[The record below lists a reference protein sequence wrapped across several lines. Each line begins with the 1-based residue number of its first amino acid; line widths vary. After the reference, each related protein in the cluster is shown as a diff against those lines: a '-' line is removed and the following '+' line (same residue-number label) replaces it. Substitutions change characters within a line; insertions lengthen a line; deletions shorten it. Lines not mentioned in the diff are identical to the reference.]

1 MKHTNIRQKVS
12 LASAIWILLLIA
24 GLALSGCNG
33 SNTLKGSVTGRVVLV
48 NDSGDPG
55 QDPVD
60 YSGITVAIYRP
71 AVIDSTLVRLNQLH
85 PNIGVIYD
93 QNTYFDHRLLSPVA
107 VVTSGPTGEF
117 ELKNIPIGKY
127 NLVFTSEDWSLRYLT
142 DLDIAEDKSTSIG
155 DVELLRKQVL
165 AGAIT
170 QDQVFKANKQYLI
183 TDNVS
188 CIGNVT
194 LEPNCLI
201 TPLAGK
207 IIKFY
212 GNVNM
217 VSNFGEGDYW
227 RYTSAY
233 GLTGVAPVEIA
244 PDKYAAGMMFYVQP
258 LELSHGL
265 VSYSD
270 FGLSIECPTADL
282 SDISCMNVT
291 YGMFLSQCRLTAS
304 NLSLVKASSYGLST
318 QTVEDLITINRSLVV
333 KCSDGISLS
342 GGTFLVTNTYF
353 QDNYAA
359 FRPFENTGTV
369 QNCNF
374 ALNYYDIYQYRSSC
388 YVYYNDFYHCRRQSL
403 QPRNF
408 AQSNNNNYYK
418 TDGYFIDVRGVSMAA
433 DLDAKNNYWGVSNID
448 QYLND
453 ALDNDAFPDEPP
465 CNRYVIYL
473 PKRSVRIATAGI
485 QP

>member
-33 SNTLKGSVTGRVVLV
+33 SNTPKGSVTGRVVLV

-207 IIKFY
+207 SIKFY

-217 VSNFGEGDYW
+217 ASNFGEGDYW

-291 YGMFLSQCRLTAS
+291 YGMFLSQCESDISHIAIISATTYGFSSQNIAQNVNIVSSLFAKC
-304 NLSLVKASSYGLST
+304 NDGLALSAGQFNISQSYVYG
-318 QTVEDLITINRSLVV
+318 NNF
-333 KCSDGISLS
+333 GI
-342 GGTFLVTNTYF
+342 
-353 QDNYAA
+353 
-359 FRPFENTGTV
+359 RPFENNGV
-369 QNCNF
+369 IQQCNF
-374 ALNYYDIYQYRSSC
+374 DMNTYDISQYNALTSILSNNFYRSLRTTIKPK
-388 YVYYNDFYHCRRQSL
+388 VYSIV
-403 QPRNF
+403 
-408 AQSNNNNYYK
+408 NNNNFFS
-418 TDGYFIDVRGVSMAA
+418 TDRYFIDVRGFGMAA